1 MKVIALIPARYNS
14 TRFPGKLMANLGG
27 KSVIRR
33 TYEQALGMNLF
44 DKVYV
49 ITDSDIIFNE
59 IVSFGGNVLMSKGSF
74 ETGTDRI
81 AEIAKDL
88 EADVFINIQGDEPF
102 IAKEPLERIINQ
114 FSDDKVR
121 VCSLV
126 QNLKYRELIDNPNYV
141 KVVVDKNF
149 DSLYFSRSPIPYL
162 RDNYQFLSFYEHVGV
177 YAFRKK
183 ELMMFAEW
191 EQTELEKAEKIEAL
205 RFLENGIKIRMLTT
219 EFMGIEIDTP
229 EDLVNAENYLKKIDK
244 EN

>member
-14 TRFPGKLMANLGG
+14 TRFPGKLMAILGG
-27 KSVIRR
+27 KSVIKR
-33 TYEQALGMNLF
+33 TYEQAINMKLF
-44 DKVYV
+44 DSVYV
-49 ITDSDIIFNE
+49 LTDSDIIYNE
-59 IVSFGGNVLMSKGSF
+59 INSFGGKVLMSKGNY

-102 IAKEPLERIINQ
+102 IAKEPLAKIIEQ
-114 FSDDKVR
+114 FNDENIK

-126 QNLKYRELIDNPNYV
+126 QILKERDLIENPNYV
-141 KVVVDKNF
+141 KVVLDKNN

-162 RDNYQFLSFYEHVGV
+162 RDNYPFQSFYEHVGV
-177 YAFRKK
+177 YAFRKN
-183 ELMMFAEW
+183 ELMKFAEW

-205 RFLENGIKIRMLTT
+205 RFLENGVKIRMLVT
-219 EFMGIEIDTP
+219 EYMGIEIDTP
-229 EDLVNAENYLKKIDK
+229 EDLVNAENYLKILDK